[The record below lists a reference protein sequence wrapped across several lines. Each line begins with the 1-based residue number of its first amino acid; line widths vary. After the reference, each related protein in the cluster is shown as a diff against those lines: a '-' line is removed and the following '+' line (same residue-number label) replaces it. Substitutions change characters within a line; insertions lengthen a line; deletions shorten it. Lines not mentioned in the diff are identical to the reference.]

1 MYNLTN
7 APDSA
12 GVWIK
17 SIFTN
22 KAYVK
27 RRIEVAN
34 IVSISL
40 SEKSNEFV
48 LHVPTE
54 YDYRFESKDRDG
66 IIHMI
71 VYQILKTKDKK
82 ATFKFIFHD
91 REKLDY
97 IVKKRTDTKSKEIKV
112 GIMEMN
118 LKQF

>member
-1 MYNLTN
+1 MLITNLAVYNLTN
-7 APDSA
+7 ASDSV

-22 KAYVK
+22 KAYAM

-34 IVSISL
+34 IESISL

-54 YDYRFESKDRDG
+54 YDYRFSSKDRDG

-71 VYQILKTKDKK
+71 VYQILKTKNKK
-82 ATFKFIFHD
+82 ATFNFYFHEN
-91 REKLDY
+91 EKLDY
-97 IVKKRTDTKSKEIKV
+97 IV
-112 GIMEMN
+112 
-118 LKQF
+118 